1 MKQTV
6 LRILAVALLVLALT
20 ACEGGA
26 YPNPYPNE
34 TASQPTRIPTPS
46 SADMVPRISI
56 EEAKAAFDDGTAVFI
71 DVRGTENYNQV
82 HIAGAL
88 DVPYPELETRLAGY
102 DRDALVITYCT

>member
-6 LRILAVALLVLALT
+6 LCILAAALLLTLT
-20 ACEGGA
+20 ACGGGA
-26 YPNPYPNE
+26 YPNPYPNG
-34 TASQPTRIPTPS
+34 APPQPTRIPTPS
-46 SADMVPRISI
+46 SVDTVPRISI
-56 EEAKAAFDDGTAVFI
+56 EEAKAAFDAKTAVFI
-71 DVRGTENYNQV
+71 DVRSTENYNQV

>member
-20 ACEGGA
+20 ACGGGA

-88 DVPYPELETRLAGY
+88 DIPSDQFATRLTDTG
-102 DRDALVITYCT
+102 RDTLIITYCT